1 MVKNK
6 NKIRNLVQYKNM
18 SDEDFEQAWE
28 DLNVREDLEDI
39 DSRIDQIMN
48 DFSLNYDLRDMNA
61 NDTLALRE
69 LAKTF
74 VLLDTLGRIEQ
85 QAIEDGAVV
94 QLRTLSQIKKEY
106 LDNSS
111 KLQEDLNIKR
121 KQRQNDTGDTLDV
134 YLPSILKK
142 ADNFY
147 EERLAYIY
155 CPKCKMLCANAWFTD
170 WRVYNQI
177 HITCPRPGCEHKFHV
192 TSEYLTEHGNKN
204 IEGVLPV

>member
-1 MVKNK
+1 MT
-6 NKIRNLVQYKNM
+6 
-18 SDEDFEQAWE
+18 DEDFEQAWA

-142 ADNFY
+142 AKTFL
-147 EERLAYIY
+147 EQRLAYIY
-155 CPKCKMLCANAWFTD
+155 CPKCKMLCANTWFTD
-170 WRVYNQI
+170 WKIHNQI
-177 HITCPRPGCEHKFHV
+177 HITCPREGCENKFHV
-192 TSEYLTEHGNKN
+192 TSEYLSEHGNKN